1 MEPSILNSV
10 KKIVGVAAADTA
22 FDLDIITFIN
32 SAFSALHGL
41 GIGPINGYY
50 IESDED
56 EWTDFIDADDPNA
69 SLVRTYVCMRAR
81 MGFDPPTTSY
91 LIGALNEQI
100 KEFEW
105 RLSTNREGDEWVDP
119 NPSPELTVD
128 EFGDPVIV
136 DGGGAGP

>member
-10 KKIVGVAAADTA
+10 KKIVGVGVDDTA
-22 FDLDIITFIN
+22 FDLDIITYIN
-32 SAFSALHGL
+32 SAFSTLHQL
-41 GIGPINGYY
+41 GIGPLNGFF
-50 IESDED
+50 IEDDEE
-56 EWTDFIDADDPNA
+56 EWTDFIDPDDVNA

-105 RLSTNREGDEWVDP
+105 RLNVNREDTEWVDP
-119 NPSPELTVD
+119 NPVSELTVD
-128 EFGDPVIV
+128 EFGDPVVV

>member
-1 MEPSILNSV
+1 MEQSILNSV
-10 KKIVGVAAADTA
+10 KKIVGVGADDTA

-32 SAFSALHGL
+32 SAFSTLTQL
-41 GIGPINGYY
+41 GIGPLGGFF
-50 IESDED
+50 IEDD
-56 EWTDFIDADDPNA
+56 AAEWTDFIDEDDLNA

-105 RLSTNREGDEWVDP
+105 RLSTNREDTEWVDP
-119 NPSPELTVD
+119 
-128 EFGDPVIV
+128 DPVEEV
-136 DGGGAGP
+136 VEP